1 MAGTLLVTFA
11 DMHVNSTTG
20 LCPPTVRLDDG
31 GYYYHS
37 QAQLRDLW
45 NPWHEC
51 LEYVKRRA
59 RELKARVVV
68 ICNGDGPDLLSHCHH
83 QLVTLNR
90 AVVVRMTC
98 EVLEPWRK
106 LVVTVRE

>member
-1 MAGTLLVTFA
+1 MGTLLVTFA

-45 NPWHEC
+45 QPWNEC
-51 LEYVKRRA
+51 LEYVKKRA

-83 QLVTLNR
+83 QLPPRLKHLTRHSYHNCPVQR
-90 AVVVRMTC
+90 H
-98 EVLEPWRK
+98 E